1 MFNHPTPCGSWGA
14 SERSNTPRSCTTGC
28 LHWTKK
34 KKKNHVLFCPHII
47 KHISTTTQHQVKKKI
62 KTTFKSFHCHRLPS
76 IQTKDK
82 GPTEQGACW
91 PVQVHSAQNEVLDS
105 LKKQLQTVLRREGCP
120 GCTVLGGYSVVHG
133 SHTALRVRTL
143 AFIYPGIFCLAPSC
157 LWEILTVLRALWIHL
172 C

>member
-1 MFNHPTPCGSWGA
+1 MGRLVYIFLTIQPHVGLEVLVNAVTLQEAVLQAVS
-14 SERSNTPRSCTTGC
+14 TGQ
-28 LHWTKK
+28 K

-157 LWEILTVLRALWIHL
+157 L
-172 C
+172 

>member
-1 MFNHPTPCGSWGA
+1 MGLTISGQISVCICLTIQPHVGLEVLVNAVTLQEAVLQAVS
-14 SERSNTPRSCTTGC
+14 TGQ
-28 LHWTKK
+28 KK

-157 LWEILTVLRALWIHL
+157 L
-172 C
+172 

>member
-1 MFNHPTPCGSWGA
+1 MGRLVYIFLTIQPHVGLEVLVNAVTLQEAVLQAVS
-14 SERSNTPRSCTTGC
+14 TGQ
-28 LHWTKK
+28 KK
-34 KKKNHVLFCPHII
+34 KKKIMFCPHII

-157 LWEILTVLRALWIHL
+157 L
-172 C
+172 